1 MSDYEKTFK
10 IKVRF
15 RWTVSEILLTSVVTY
30 IWRVL
35 HGKKVVQYHQN
46 YKRHDVDGGHSK
58 KLI

>member
-30 IWRVL
+30 I
-35 HGKKVVQYHQN
+35 
-46 YKRHDVDGGHSK
+46 
-58 KLI
+58 